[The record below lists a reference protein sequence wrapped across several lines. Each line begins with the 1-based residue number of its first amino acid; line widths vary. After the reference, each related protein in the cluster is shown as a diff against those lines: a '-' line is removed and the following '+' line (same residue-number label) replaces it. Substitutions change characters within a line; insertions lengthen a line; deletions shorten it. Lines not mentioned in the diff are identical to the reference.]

1 MRVLARNARVVATA
15 TLLFAAA
22 APLAW
27 CERHEP
33 SPSARSTFACYCE
46 CNHKDKKRQ
55 CTRMCELPKYESR
68 WWATSC
74 HKRPVRPSREPAANP
89 SHSPRRSGPEHAR
102 QTAAPLNTA
111 QARR

>member
-1 MRVLARNARVVATA
+1 MRVLARSVRVVATA

-27 CERHEP
+27 CERREP
-33 SPSARSTFACYCE
+33 SPSARSTFACYCK
-46 CNHKDKKRQ
+46 CNHRDKNRQ
-55 CTRMCELPKYESR
+55 CTKMCELPKYKSR

-74 HKRPVRPSREPAANP
+74 HKRPVRPS
-89 SHSPRRSGPEHAR
+89 HSPRRSGPEQAR

-111 QARR
+111 QPRR